1 MSWSMF
7 RLSPDSAEPIRKM
20 TMATWKTFLRP
31 WRSEI
36 LPYSGVDSVVVRR

>member
-1 MSWSMF
+1 MSSSMF
-7 RLSPDSAEPIRKM
+7 RLNPDNAEPMRKI

-36 LPYSGVDSVVVRR
+36 LPYNGVDSVVVRR